1 MTSNRLAFA
10 ALGFACVAAAAGGG
24 YLATRQNALKEA
36 SVAAATLPAE
46 NQAALAASPSTSSVS
61 QPVQETEAVV
71 GDTSKSS
78 EPIAAPSAPASP
90 AKSSAAAR
98 PSAQAPR
105 EARPADS
112 TARNTPLPT
121 LQQSWP
127 SGAASTSQEPAP
139 APSGASQRDAAAP
152 VVHQEE
158 PSATE
163 PAKAP
168 EVEKAPEKTFEE
180 LVVAADSVIGLQ
192 LETTLTS
199 ERAKVEDRV
208 EARVIRDVRVDG
220 QIAIPSGAHA
230 IGSVMEVD
238 RGGKF
243 KKAARL
249 GIRFHTLVLADGT
262 QLPIATATFYR
273 DGEEPGN
280 SSAQKI
286 GGAAVGGAI
295 LGAILGGGKGAVI
308 GAAAGAGG
316 GAAATAAGNRSV
328 ATFPTGTQVTVKILS
343 PVTVTV
349 DK

>member
-1 MTSNRLAFA
+1 MVSNRLAFV
-10 ALGFACVAAAAGGG
+10 ALGFACVVAAAGGG
-24 YLATRQNALKEA
+24 YLATRQNAVEHA
-36 SVAAATLPAE
+36 SVAVEASAPQGQTA
-46 NQAALAASPSTSSVS
+46 QAPTSVPSAQASTQS
-61 QPVQETEAVV
+61 VQETKAVA
-71 GDTSKSS
+71 GATAKSS
-78 EPIAAPSAPASP
+78 EAVATPSAPASP
-90 AKSSAAAR
+90 AKSGAAAR
-98 PSAQAPR
+98 P
-105 EARPADS
+105 PAGPAKPAS
-112 TARNTPLPT
+112 TTARNTQQPA

-127 SGAASTSQEPAP
+127 GGASSPPQEPAP
-139 APSGASQRDAAAP
+139 ASSGASQQDQAAP
-152 VVHQEE
+152 AARQEE
-158 PSATE
+158 PIAVE
-163 PAKAP
+163 PAKTP
-168 EVEKAPEKTFEE
+168 EMEKAPEKTFEE
-180 LVVAADSVIGLQ
+180 LVVAAGSVIGLQ

-208 EARVIRDVRVDG
+208 EARVIRDVRVGG

-262 QLPIATATFYR
+262 RLPISTDTIPRF
-273 DGEEPGN
+273 GEDPGN

-286 GGAAVGGAI
+286 GGGAVGGAI

-316 GAAATAAGNRSV
+316 GAAATAAGDRSA
-328 ATFPTGTQVTVKILS
+328 ATFPSGTQVTVKILS